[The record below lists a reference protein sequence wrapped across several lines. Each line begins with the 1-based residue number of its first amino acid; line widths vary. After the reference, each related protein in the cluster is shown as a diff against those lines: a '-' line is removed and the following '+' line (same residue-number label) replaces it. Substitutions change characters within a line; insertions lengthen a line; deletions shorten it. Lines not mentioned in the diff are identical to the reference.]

1 MNDNPRVILT
11 LAAEAD
17 DKFIWDQ
24 LQTLQLEMFGAGPV
38 QIKFAYFG
46 AEGAL

>member
-24 LQTLQLEMFGAGPV
+24 LQTLQLEMFGAGPDWLRV
-38 QIKFAYFG
+38 WVLHHNK
-46 AEGAL
+46 